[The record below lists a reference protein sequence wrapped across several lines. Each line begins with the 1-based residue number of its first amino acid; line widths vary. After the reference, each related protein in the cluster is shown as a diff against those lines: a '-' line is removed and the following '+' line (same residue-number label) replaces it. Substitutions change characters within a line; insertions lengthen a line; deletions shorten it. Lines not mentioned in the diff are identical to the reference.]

1 VRHKESKE
9 AGVQILQVHGV
20 DLNRTREVY
29 AKTPALSNSSFRDQ
43 LRVLASAHHHNGVLI
58 CDELRSLG
66 VSCLLT
72 MANCQEL
79 QLQWAYENNKT
90 LSFPD
95 YWEMELLLE
104 QINRLR
110 PRFLFIST
118 PELFDSHII
127 RMLTWKPE
135 GIMGWLTNP
144 SKKEVDWT
152 LFDVMFTNHSSLD
165 ELAIKRGAKN
175 VRNFPPAVLPPHPA
189 LSEAHYDCAV
199 FLEQNQSYFHSA
211 EIFDELLAI
220 RKENPFAVR
229 IFASPLTTLPENIAP
244 FVETLPDS
252 YDDSQRARA
261 SARTI
266 LHLEA
271 DWRDGS
277 VGSSEFFRNLASG
290 RPVVMPHYRDV
301 ARFLLPG
308 YEAEIFEHIEEFR
321 PRIKAL
327 LQNPARAQELAQ
339 RAFERFSTEHSL
351 RARAQKLAQDL
362 ALLPSHPSP
371 TNSEESVESVS
382 YHQANPSVDQDTAY
396 IEEAS
401 PSSNSIELEFQS
413 HPDLAP
419 PSNDELQN
427 ILNDRLRNGAHNPDD
442 QMNGHHESVSSLGE
456 TVPEDFQGGIPSTPD
471 QSSQQ
476 TLELLTAGNISAPG
490 ASDRLNLLDVL
501 EEALSQGKIKV
512 EPLKEHIDS
521 LSMMAATSLDQIIN
535 LAINGKPEEAEEL
548 LRAFRSREP
557 EPILLPPNFKS
568 ETYSR
573 SEKLLQQARN
583 LYNEAQYSACL
594 KLLHK
599 INLLEEDPNPD
610 VLLLRAKCIAGFD
623 TPESVWNAR
632 CAALEAARLFPDD
645 RRATQIA
652 NDYRAK
658 VTEQRSPYLSFE
670 DDFRKIY
677 EKVEPYSMLPELTL
691 FSLYSR
697 VKLILDRGVEG
708 SLVDLGC
715 SAGGA
720 ALLMALTIKRFA
732 HKPRDIFVFDTFD
745 GMPRCSSKDKIFGI
759 KPVEVG
765 WGEGTCKAREEH
777 IQSIFREHKVDSMLR
792 VKKGLIENTFPCVED
807 EIECIALANIDLGL
821 HSSTGKA
828 LDLITPLLHRDASL
842 AVHHGLGW
850 NGVEDVLEAKLN
862 SGNFRLK
869 KISEECAI
877 FWLGAKVGFAWTDSR
892 LGSTKEYL

>member
-1 VRHKESKE
+1 MQGKQEENVRHKESKQ

-20 DLNRTREVY
+20 ELNRTRELY
-29 AKTPALSNSSFRDQ
+29 TRTPALSNASFQEQ
-43 LRVLASAHHHNGVLI
+43 LRALVAAHHHSGVLI
-58 CDELRSLG
+58 CDELNELG
-66 VSCLLT
+66 VPSVLV
-72 MANCQEL
+72 MPNCQEL
-79 QLQWAYENNKT
+79 QLQWAYENNKS

-104 QINRLR
+104 QVNRLQ
-110 PRFLFIST
+110 PRFLFISS

-135 GIMGWLTNP
+135 GIMGWLTSP

-152 LFDVMFTNHSSLD
+152 LFDVMFTNHPLLD
-165 ELAIKRGAKN
+165 ELALKRGAKN
-175 VRNFPPAVLPPHPA
+175 VRSFPPAALPDSLPTA
-189 LSEAHYDCAV
+189 EARYDCAV
-199 FLEQNQSYFHSA
+199 FLEQNQSYHQSG
-211 EIFDELLAI
+211 EIFEELLTI
-220 RKENPFAVR
+220 RKDSPFAVR
-229 IFASPLTTLPENIAP
+229 IFASPQTGLPDNVKP
-244 FVETLPDS
+244 FVEPLPS
-252 YDDSQRARA
+252 CYQQSQKARH
-261 SARTI
+261 SAKI
-266 LHLEA
+266 LIHLEP
-271 DWRDGS
+271 DWRDEAA
-277 VGSSEFFRNLASG
+277 GSSEFFRNMASR
-290 RPVVMPHYRDV
+290 RPVVMPHYRN
-301 ARFLLPG
+301 AANFLLPG
-308 YEAEIFEHIEEFR
+308 YEAEIFDHISEFA

-327 LQNPARAQELAQ
+327 LKNPQRAEELAL

-351 RARAQKLAQDL
+351 RARAQKLAQEL
-362 ALLPSHPSP
+362 ALLPLEPVTPHSEDDGAKTSYDKVAIDSHLDITEGQDSSDSMKSIDGERQDSLATSP
-371 TNSEESVESVS
+371 LSNEELQSILNERLQQGGYTSENQLNGH
-382 YHQANPSVDQDTAY
+382 Y
-396 IEEAS
+396 EEAS
-401 PSSNSIELEFQS
+401 
-413 HPDLAP
+413 
-419 PSNDELQN
+419 
-427 ILNDRLRNGAHNPDD
+427 
-442 QMNGHHESVSSLGE
+442 
-456 TVPEDFQGGIPSTPD
+456 
-471 QSSQQ
+471 
-476 TLELLTAGNISAPG
+476 TLEPSAPRQ
-490 ASDRLNLLDVL
+490 ASLSTVNVLSPADLPPPQESPRLNLLDVL
-501 EEALSQGKIKV
+501 EEALTHGKIKV
-512 EPLKEHIDS
+512 EPLSAHIET
-521 LSMMAATSLDQIIN
+521 LSMVTATSLDQIIN
-535 LAINGKPEEAEEL
+535 LATNGKQAEALEL
-548 LRAFRSREP
+548 LQTFRSREP
-557 EPILLPPNFKS
+557 EPIPLPRNFKP

-583 LYNEAQYSACL
+583 LYKESQYSACL

-632 CAALEAARLFPDD
+632 CAALEAARLFPEDS
-645 RRATQIA
+645 RATQLA
-652 NDYRAK
+652 DDYRGK

-677 EKVEPYSMLPELTL
+677 EKVEPHSMLPELTL

-708 SLVDLGC
+708 ALVDLGC

-720 ALLMALTIKRFA
+720 ALLMALTIKRFS

-745 GMPRCSSKDKIFGI
+745 GMPRCSSKDKIFGT
-759 KPVEVG
+759 KPVELG

-777 IQSIFREHKVDSMLR
+777 IQSIFREHKVASMLR

-807 EIECIALANIDLGL
+807 EIESIALANIDLGL

-850 NGVEDVLEAKLN
+850 NGVEDILEAKLQ
-862 SGNFRLK
+862 SRDFRLK